1 MSAHLSL
8 LICLMFLV
16 ASQSYKGEWGPT
28 SSRASELVLVLGQ
41 EGSTTPYG
49 LHKRQISCSSGV
61 SFLSALMAE
70 AGTPYKVSRHYS
82 SWWSVCQASCSWR
95 VTLSCLGCVQPSA
108 QCHTSLFFSC
118 FFSCCYDKI
127 QGCKRKGV
135 LAHTTVHAG
144 KLGLQQLKAL
154 IMLPP

>member
-108 QCHTSLFFSC
+108 QCHTSLSL
-118 FFSCCYDKI
+118 FSCCYDKI
-127 QGCKRKGV
+127 QGRKRKGV
-135 LAHTTVHAG
+135 LAHSTVHAG